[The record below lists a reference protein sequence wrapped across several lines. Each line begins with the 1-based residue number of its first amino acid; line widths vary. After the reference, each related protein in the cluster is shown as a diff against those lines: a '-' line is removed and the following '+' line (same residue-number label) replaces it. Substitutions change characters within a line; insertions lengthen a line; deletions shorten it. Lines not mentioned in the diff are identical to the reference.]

1 MEDQADSRHSNAAT
15 VLVVDDAVQM
25 RRLLRHGLG
34 AAGYQ
39 VALAAT
45 GEEAL
50 DEFFQQ
56 PADLVVLDL
65 AMPGIGGL
73 ETCKRLRALST
84 VPIIV
89 LSVRDSEADKVA
101 ALDLGAD
108 DYLTKPFSL
117 GELLARIR
125 AALRRVHAPSSAE
138 PVVTA
143 GPLQID
149 LAAHRV
155 TRDGERVH
163 LTPTEFKILAFLV
176 THADRVVT
184 HDVLLQAIWHNRFG
198 PEPHYLHVYVNQ
210 LRRKLEGNPAEPRL
224 ILTELGVGYRFRSN
238 ED

>member
-1 MEDQADSRHSNAAT
+1 MDGQAGARHSGAAT
-15 VLVVDDAVQM
+15 ILVVDDAVQM

-34 AAGYQ
+34 TAGYQ
-39 VALAAT
+39 VTLAAT

-50 DEFFQQ
+50 DQSFQQ

-73 ETCKRLRALST
+73 ETCRRLRALSS

-89 LSVRDSEADKVA
+89 LSVRDGEADKVA

-125 AALRRVHAPSSAE
+125 AALRRVHAPTSAE
-138 PVVTA
+138 PVVQA

-149 LAAHRV
+149 LAARLV
-155 TRDGERVH
+155 MRDGERVH
-163 LTPTEFKILAFLV
+163 LTPTEFNILAYLV

-184 HDVLLQAIWHNRFG
+184 HDVLLQAIWPNRFG

-210 LRRKLEGNPAEPRL
+210 LRRKLEANPAEPRF
-224 ILTELGVGYRFRSN
+224 ILTELGIGYRFRTN